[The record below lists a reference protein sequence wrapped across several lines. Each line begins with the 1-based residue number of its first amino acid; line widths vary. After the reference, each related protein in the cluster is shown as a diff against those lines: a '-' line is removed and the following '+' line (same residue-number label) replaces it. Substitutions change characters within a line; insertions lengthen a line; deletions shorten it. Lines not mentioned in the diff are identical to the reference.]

1 MRLSDLSEVSV
12 TALRQQSQDW
22 PQDHLPRAHSEPGA
36 SSVGQ
41 GLLLLTPMK
50 PARSST
56 HLSSRN
62 GGGGSCSTQAYQFLH
77 IQGPLG
83 AREKQH
89 DFLVN

>member
-12 TALRQQSQDW
+12 TAVRQESQDW
-22 PQDHLPRAHSEPGA
+22 AQDHLVSK
-36 SSVGQ
+36 
-41 GLLLLTPMK
+41 GLLPLTPMK

-56 HLSSRN
+56 PLSSRN
-62 GGGGSCSTQAYQFLH
+62 GGGGSCSTQEYQFLR